1 MENRVKVNNLADL
14 RREKQRLRLLAR
26 EQEHYLADQYD
37 LLRHKVAAPAR
48 MFNTVASYIPGV
60 GALQALF
67 TAKPGQNNSIVAKI
81 ANVLVPL
88 LANRFLPRKTG
99 LMARGLFSFLAKQVT
114 ALVTNGKLGETL
126 AQLTATLQGSSAKS
140 PRPFPRRRRRKET
153 DYGIPPDSE
162 TY

>member
-14 RREKQRLRLLAR
+14 RKEKQRLRLLAR

-37 LLRHKVAAPAR
+37 MLSRKVAAPIR
-48 MFNTVASYIPGV
+48 MFNTVASYIPGM

-67 TAKPGQNNSIVAKI
+67 TAKPGQNNGIVAKI
-81 ANVLVPL
+81 ANMLIPL

-99 LMARGLFSFLAKQVT
+99 LMARGLFSFLTRQVT

-126 AQLTATLQGSSAKS
+126 AHLAATWQKPSTKPS
-140 PRPFPRRRRRKET
+140 RPFPRRRRRKET